1 MLKASKKSTIPRFA
15 VNIRQYFLNHATA
28 PLSTMAI
35 PTSLTPSISIPQLC
49 SVIDSAFP
57 DLDLSTNDRD
67 TPSPSLSSEGDPISK
82 AYFESFPLSEAQR
95 TILENSYAASSGFS
109 SELDIDNPSTESPT
123 SSMSVVDGDR
133 VSEDGHLHAAA
144 VS

>member
-1 MLKASKKSTIPRFA
+1 MLRASKKSTIPRFA
-15 VNIRQYFLNHATA
+15 VNIRQYLLNHATA

-49 SVIDSAFP
+49 SDIDSAFP
-57 DLDLSTNDRD
+57 NLDLSTTDRD

-82 AYFESFPLSEAQR
+82 PYFKFFPLSEAQR
-95 TILENSYAASSGFS
+95 INFENSYAASSDFS
-109 SELDIDNPSTESPT
+109 SELDTDNPSTESLT
-123 SSMSVVDGDR
+123 SSMSVEDGDR